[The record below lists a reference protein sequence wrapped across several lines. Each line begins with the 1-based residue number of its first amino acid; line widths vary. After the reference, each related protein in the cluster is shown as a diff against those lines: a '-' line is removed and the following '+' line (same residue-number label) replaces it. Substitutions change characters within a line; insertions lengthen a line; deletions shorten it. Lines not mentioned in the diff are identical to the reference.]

1 MTLPPVIITAHVEAD
16 DMEPFDRLR
25 QAHFPAARNFL
36 KAHVTVFHHLP
47 GRRLAAVK
55 EIVAE
60 MLLARTDFLATVSG
74 IQHLGAGVAFKIE
87 SPELYD
93 LRGELVRRFGSWPGP
108 QDLQKFRPHITIQ
121 NKVSRAKADQLFF
134 ELKSRFE
141 PKSIRIT
148 GLDLWS
154 YLGGPWRHEGLVSL
168 SDREG
173 QSLPQSSGA
182 GN

>member
-1 MTLPPVIITAHVEAD
+1 MIITAHVELD

-25 QAHFPAARNFL
+25 QEHFPPARNFL
-36 KAHVTVFHHLP
+36 KAHVTIFHHLP
-47 GRRLAAVK
+47 GQRLAAVK
-55 EIVAE
+55 EILAE
-60 MLLARTDFLATVSG
+60 TLLERTDFLATVSG

-87 SPELYD
+87 SPELQE
-93 LRGELVRRFGSWPGP
+93 LRAELSRRFGSWPGP

-134 ELKSRFE
+134 ELTSRFE
-141 PKSIRIT
+141 PKSIRMT

-154 YLGGPWRHEGLVSL
+154 YLGGPWRHEGLMSL

-173 QSLPQSSGA
+173 QQPQSSGA
-182 GN
+182 GH